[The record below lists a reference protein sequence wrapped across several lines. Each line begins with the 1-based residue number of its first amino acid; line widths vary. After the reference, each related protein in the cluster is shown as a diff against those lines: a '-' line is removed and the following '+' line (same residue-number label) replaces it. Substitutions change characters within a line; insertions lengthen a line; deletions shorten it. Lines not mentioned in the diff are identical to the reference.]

1 MYDISV
7 PLVRYYENREENI
20 AQARRLGAKRV
31 FVCPSRGLGTDEW
44 CACELERI
52 EENIKF
58 YEDAGFE
65 VGVWISSIG
74 HGGDLVGATNGKYNG
89 MRNIVGIRGGTA
101 TDSFCPLDEVFSEKI
116 CSWVARIARAGAKMI
131 MLDDDYRLSTRA
143 GDSWCT
149 CEKHMEEYCRRL
161 GEKVTREE
169 LLEKAF
175 TGGPN
180 RYRDVWYD
188 LMGDTLR
195 DFASRI
201 RAAVD
206 EVNPDVRMGA
216 CACITVWDG
225 DGTDSIEIAK
235 ILAGKNRP
243 FIRFIGASYWPAS
256 WGIPCASLPYV
267 IELERMQRFW
277 CENEDIEI
285 FAEGD
290 VYPRPRHFVPSAY
303 LETMDMALRVDG
315 GMDGILKYGIDYGAS
330 PIYETGYADRAE
342 RNIPTYKAISE
353 LFDGKE
359 NIGVSV
365 ACEMRRLK
373 NRFFENPDL
382 VGGNADD
389 GFFQLEQYFLT
400 CNSVPVTYGDGA
412 DVKIAFGENGRYLS
426 MEEKG
431 YILDV
436 YSARLLEAKGIDTG
450 LAKAEK
456 LASVSEELYPESGEH
471 LAFSETRGIYSLEPK
486 DGARPLSYF
495 KVANGKTVSSFLY
508 ENKDGK
514 RFYVLGFDSEYGRY
528 VTRFYRNY
536 CRQAD
541 LIRSIEWLGGKPLPA
556 SCPKNPEL
564 YIMCKRGEKS
574 MSVAMF
580 NMHQDYI
587 IAPEVK
593 LDKEYSSVRFVCG
606 SGELVGSTVR
616 FSSDIAAYSHAF
628 FEVVE

>member
-1 MYDISV
+1 MYDIAV
-7 PLVRYYENREENI
+7 PLVRYYEHREENI
-20 AQARRLGAKRV
+20 AQARRFGAKRV
-31 FVCPSRGLGTDEW
+31 FLCPSRGLGTDEW
-44 CACELERI
+44 LAFELERLK
-52 EENIKF
+52 ENIRY
-58 YEDAGFE
+58 YEAAGFE

-74 HGGDLVGATNGKYNG
+74 HGGDLVGAKNGTYNG

-101 TDSFCPLDEVFSEKI
+101 TDSFCPLDDVFSGRL
-116 CSWVARIARAGAKMI
+116 CSWVANIARIGAKMI

-143 GDSWCT
+143 GDSWCA
-149 CEKHMEEYCRRL
+149 CELHMAEYCRRL
-161 GEKVTREE
+161 GENITREE

-195 DFASRI
+195 GFAVKL
-201 RAAVD
+201 RATVD

-235 ILAGKNRP
+235 ILAGKNKP
-243 FIRFIGASYWPAS
+243 FIRFIGAAYWPSS
-256 WGIPCASLPYV
+256 WGGPCASLPYV

-290 VYPRPRHFVPSAY
+290 VYPRPRHFTPSAY

-330 PIYETGYADRAE
+330 PTYETGYADRAE
-342 RNIPTYKAISE
+342 RNIPTYKAISG

-359 NIGVSV
+359 NVGVSV

-373 NRFFENPDL
+373 NRYFEKNDL

-412 DVKIAFGENGRYLS
+412 DVKIAFGENARYIN

-431 YILDV
+431 FILDV
-436 YSARLLEAKGIDTG
+436 QAAKILEAKGIDTG
-450 LAKAEK
+450 LAGAEK
-456 LASVSEELYPESGEH
+456 LDSVSEELYPESGEH
-471 LAFSETRGIYSLEPK
+471 LSFVETRGMYSLEPK
-486 DGARPLSYF
+486 VGATAQSYF
-495 KVANGKTVSSFLY
+495 VGGKGKTVSAYTY
-508 ENKDGK
+508 ENADGK
-514 RFYVLGFDSEYGRY
+514 RFYVLGFDAEYAKDIL
-528 VTRFYRNY
+528 RFYRNY
-536 CRQAD
+536 CRQAE
-541 LIRSIEWLGGKPLPA
+541 LIRCAEWLGGKPLPA
-556 SCPKNPEL
+556 VCPKNPEL
-564 YIMCKRGEKS
+564 YVMCKRGEKS
-574 MSVAMF
+574 MSVALF
-580 NMHQDYI
+580 NMHQDYVI
-587 IAPEVK
+587 NPTVK
-593 LDKEYSSVRFVCG
+593 LDKTYSAVRFVCAE
-606 SGELVGSTVR
+606 GELVGDEVR
-616 FSSDIAAYSHAF
+616 FKTDIAAYGHAF
-628 FEVVE
+628 FEVFE

>member
-7 PLVRYYENREENI
+7 PLVRYYENKEENI

-31 FVCPSRGLGTDEW
+31 FLCPSRGLGTDEW
-44 CACELERI
+44 CDFELERLK
-52 EENIKF
+52 ENIRY

-74 HGGDLVGATNGKYNG
+74 HGGDLVGASNGTYNG
-89 MRNIVGIRGGTA
+89 MRNIVGIRGRTA
-101 TDSFCPLDEVFSEKI
+101 TDSFCPLDEVFSGKI
-116 CSWVARIARAGAKMI
+116 CSWAAKIAGVGAKMI

-143 GDSWCT
+143 GDSWCA
-149 CEKHMEEYCRRL
+149 CELHMVEYCRRL
-161 GEKVTREE
+161 GENITREE

-180 RYRDVWYD
+180 RYRDIWYD

-195 DFASRI
+195 GFASKI

-206 EVNPDVRMGA
+206 EVNPNVRMGA

-243 FIRFIGASYWPAS
+243 FIRFIGASYWPAF
-256 WGIPCASLPYV
+256 WGGPCASLPYV

-277 CENEDIEI
+277 CEGEDIEI

-330 PIYETGYADRAE
+330 PTYETGYADRAE

-359 NIGVSV
+359 NVGVSV

-373 NRFFENPDL
+373 NRYFENPEL
-382 VGGNADD
+382 IGGNADD

-412 DVKIAFGENGRYLS
+412 DVKIAFGENARYIS
-426 MEEKG
+426 MDEKG
-431 YILDV
+431 FIIDVPAAKIL
-436 YSARLLEAKGIDTG
+436 EEKGIDTG
-450 LAKAEK
+450 FSSAQK
-456 LASVSEELYPESGEH
+456 LASVSEEIYPFCGEH
-471 LAFSETRGIYSLEPK
+471 LAFTDTRGMYSICAK
-486 DGARPLSYF
+486 DGAEAQSYF
-495 KVANGKTVSSFLY
+495 SGSAEKTISSYVY
-508 ENKDGK
+508 ENAEGK
-514 RFYVLGFDSEYGRY
+514 RFYVLGFDAEYA
-528 VTRFYRNY
+528 VDIKRFYRNY

-541 LIRSIEWLGGKPLPA
+541 LIRCVEWLGRKPLPA

-574 MSVAMF
+574 LSVAMF
-580 NMHQDYI
+580 NMHQDYVMT
-587 IAPEVK
+587 PVVK
-593 LDKEYSSVRFVCG
+593 LDKAYSSLRFVCG
-606 SGELVGSTVR
+606 DGELVGSEVR
-616 FSSDIAAYSHAF
+616 FKSDIGAYSHAF